1 MDSRLLESRAI
12 RFLVFYGWGMHVLGT
27 LNGIRVRWSMR
38 VLRWVKQSLCSL
50 SVLNV
55 GWEDG
60 EGEGAE
66 LLEGICWC
74 YANHVCHIAVKVCR
88 VAGHPVEVCRVAGHR
103 AEMRRVAG
111 HRAEMRRVAG
121 HRAEMRRVA
130 GHPVEV
136 RRVAV
141 EMHHL
146 AAHLVESRHLS
157 GRAAEVCRL
166 TDRAMEVRRPTDRAM
181 EVRRLTDRAMEVCR
195 LTDRAMEVCR
205 LTDRAME
212 VRRPTDRAAE
222 VRRLTDRAME
232 VRRLSAEMR
241 HLAEHLADFAVK
253 QGSSCLYSLGTA
265 SMYCFFLFAFTR
277 QLESP
282 FTCHQIVSNGS
293 LQATRVQSSAAAT
306 PNGRVRIGED
316 EGVPERKA
324 YTQSLQ

>member
-1 MDSRLLESRAI
+1 
-12 RFLVFYGWGMHVLGT
+12 MHVLGT

-111 HRAEMRRVAG
+111 H
-121 HRAEMRRVA
+121 
-130 GHPVEV
+130 PVEV

-205 LTDRAME
+205 LSGRAAE
-212 VRRPTDRAAE
+212 VRRPTGRAAEVCRLTDRAME

-232 VRRLSAEMR
+232 VRHVADHPVELRRLSAEMR

>member
-1 MDSRLLESRAI
+1 MEYARSA
-12 RFLVFYGWGMHVLGT
+12 M
-27 LNGIRVRWSMR
+27 
-38 VLRWVKQSLCSL
+38 VKQSLCSL

-166 TDRAMEVRRPTDRAM
+166 TDRAMEVRR
-181 EVRRLTDRAMEVCR
+181 
-195 LTDRAMEVCR
+195 

>member
-111 HRAEMRRVAG
+111 H
-121 HRAEMRRVA
+121 
-130 GHPVEV
+130 PVEV

-181 EVRRLTDRAMEVCR
+181 ESRRLSG
-195 LTDRAMEVCR
+195 
-205 LTDRAME
+205 RAME